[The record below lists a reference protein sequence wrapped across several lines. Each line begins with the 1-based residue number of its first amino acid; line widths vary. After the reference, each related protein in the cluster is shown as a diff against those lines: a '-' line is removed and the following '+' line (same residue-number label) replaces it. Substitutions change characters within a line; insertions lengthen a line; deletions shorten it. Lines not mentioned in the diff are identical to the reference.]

1 MSSNWILAL
10 LLILTMVCASPT
22 YVGIALTCMTCIETR
37 AQAPRKKTYFAK
49 LVSTTTMACIYGTY
63 LLVVHLDELLSIITN
78 ACTMY
83 AVDAA
88 ACVICVGVTHHLY
101 THAMP
106 YLRGTFIHTKPD
118 TIPTQADMEDDHEPR
133 ANAADVVVSVFHAIL
148 ATMLIF
154 GTDQLGIPL
163 GSLFLV
169 FAASSI
175 ATINAVPFYIF
186 AVITG
191 LDTVA
196 TSIISCALLVVVWML
211 YGAYDTRRNFTKRR
225 KVISAVKNN
234 TTPLEN
240 REVTVQKLF
249 QILGDKS
256 RGLLDAIAVPELASM
271 LSIIAGIPIPDTT
284 LFITILQRL
293 HVFLHTPIKFK
304 VAKIVNGKMVVTVE
318 ESAPWDQYHQIA
330 NHDAHRNVPDKGCD
344 CGKECTESCV
354 HHAESLIMHL
364 FAAAVIASVM
374 RYDSYGSVAYVVAL
388 LKDRCCGTRTVTD
401 ACFEAFMTGFLH
413 DCAKYHTVKI
423 ASSSCSVDPD
433 GKTVRKNM
441 SYPGHAVASAIST
454 QLMHKALLAT
464 GLTELSCARIVRAVQ
479 LHMHIRPMIA
489 CGNLKSLLMEAPA
502 TRALL
507 GVLYCGDCLGKKAEQ
522 EHEVSEEDILDEL
535 QKLASWVVDNTT
547 DKIST
552 IWSLFPSKR
561 KMVILLQGTSGS
573 GKSSVIPWIEATL
586 GLIQTVVISSDVAM
600 NMVLTGTD
608 TRPFGKLYAM
618 LYTVRQT
625 AKEYHNKP
633 SEETKKAYRQ
643 AVQKA
648 KKGGVKLLPF
658 VDGPNIPNVKGM
670 CHDEM
675 KRMVQKASDDDSIH
689 YIVMDT
695 VMSLYPD
702 SLALIMPIDM
712 RTNAIFV
719 SVPISNYATSKKAT
733 KDSNGLTDDEQN
745 ALSGPQGFG
754 TPSGGAFANSGLRPL
769 GESKM
774 PTDENDMPMA
784 DSVHPWRPD
793 WQMHPLTLVPNEEGE
808 PMYNGMVAFLSSLA
822 RITGN
827 GPTGVVECFNDY
839 SGTEYLQHLMV
850 VFKGNVLGVRA
861 KLVSQSVNM
870 NGVVVGGQW
879 DTLKEHQRKYAI
891 KNCVKQSQAL
901 FEHGI
906 ITRALTYEEF
916 ASSDALCMTY
926 LFMYVTLKY
935 REGVNGPTFW
945 SMRYMMDFRGQKFFI
960 HPETGKVTCLSY
972 LMPRGKEVLNVLT
985 KEQNAEYAGVKSG
998 VFDIIQAL
1006 FMNPD
1011 ARVNAIITS
1020 KADGSM
1026 VSVIV
1031 AQGYVLKL
1039 WKCCIEVYGT
1049 PEAQHIAKRSLEL
1062 TDGEQV
1068 VIITTQGS
1076 LSLNE
1081 HMTSYILTS
1090 VLAGI
1095 HKDGTQYASRDDLRK
1110 VSPVEALVEYGDPF
1124 LTDVINFSAQCYAK
1138 VPETESVTL
1147 IFEGICKNRQGMNE
1161 GLWRDDQHNELATNY
1176 DVDVL
1181 TWIGFSVTGVK
1192 GKWREGFI
1200 THSAVQFQ
1208 HNFCEP
1214 FAWKVV
1220 STMQINAMSKDMNEV
1235 IFNRMSK
1242 DEFLAKYSDFTGGE
1256 ADILDFEGFVCMV
1269 CAIDVQEINETHPD
1283 HLFYTAFS
1291 SVFMIYAKLK
1301 AEAYYKAHGYREGNI
1316 TYLINLERC
1325 APGVFPL
1332 ATKISAIIAS
1342 CKIIDLIGLFIQ
1354 KVDCMFDMTKPNN
1367 VVKDLL
1373 EQTFGVYTEG
1383 DKAHPQ
1389 YVLAAAKGHGRERMD
1404 AFIKRVLT
1412 PQNKTENSLCDKVRD
1427 MYIAL
1432 FINDFNVTFGTR
1444 IQTFTEIEAIHRF
1457 NMVQGFKLTKT
1468 NALKTEFTIAM
1479 NLIELLM
1486 SQLKDLDALRQRC
1499 TSYDSTKIIALLL
1512 KTGKLTRDEKDDAT
1526 FFKTMVSLMLSSPL
1540 LQSHST

>member
-1 MSSNWILAL
+1 MMLF
-10 LLILTMVCASPT
+10 ASPT
-22 YVGIALTCMTCIETR
+22 YVCIALTCMTCLETITPSPSEDGKR
-37 AQAPRKKTYFAK
+37 TCFDK
-49 LVSTTTMACIYGTY
+49 LTTTTAMAVIYATC
-63 LLVVHLDELLSIITN
+63 LLVMHVDELVSIITN
-78 ACTMY
+78 AYTMHT
-83 AVDAA
+83 VDAV
-88 ACVICVGVTHHLY
+88 ACVICIGVTYHLY
-101 THAMP
+101 TCALNYAKP
-106 YLRGTFIHTKPD
+106 ATVPTHTD
-118 TIPTQADMEDDHEPR
+118 VEDDEPH
-133 ANAADVVVSVFHAIL
+133 ANAIDVVVSVFHAIL
-148 ATMLIF
+148 ATMLIVSA
-154 GTDQLGIPL
+154 DHMKIPL

-175 ATINAVPFYIF
+175 ATINATPFYIF

-191 LDTVA
+191 LDTIA
-196 TSIISCALLVVVWML
+196 TSITSCACLVFIWMS
-211 YGAYDTRRNFTKRR
+211 YCAYDTRRIFSKRR
-225 KVISAVKNN
+225 KIITTVKRN
-234 TTPLEN
+234 TTSLED
-240 REVTVQKLF
+240 REQEVRKLF
-249 QILGDKS
+249 QILGDSS
-256 RGLLDAIAVPELASM
+256 RGLLDALTVPELASM

-284 LFITILQRL
+284 LFITILQRM

-304 VAKIVNGKMVVTVE
+304 VAKIVNGKIVVKVK
-318 ESAPWDQYHQIA
+318 ESQPWKQYHEIA
-330 NHDAHRNVPDKGCD
+330 KHDAHRHVPDKGCD

-364 FAAAVIASVM
+364 FAAAIIATIM
-374 RYDSYGSVAYVVAL
+374 RYVSYGPVAYIVAVVR
-388 LKDRCCGTRTVTD
+388 DRWYGTHTVADT
-401 ACFEAFMTGFLH
+401 CFEAFMTGFLH
-413 DCAKYHTVKI
+413 DCAKFQTVRI

-433 GKTVRKNM
+433 GKPVRKNM

-464 GLTELSCARIVRAVQ
+464 GLTEESCARIVRAVQ

-507 GVLYCGDCLGKKAEQ
+507 GVLYCGDCLGKEAEK

-535 QKLASWVVDNTT
+535 QKFASWVGDNATNT
-547 DKIST
+547 IST

-573 GKSSVIPWIEATL
+573 GKSSVIPWIVATL
-586 GLIQTVVISSDVAM
+586 GLIQTVVISSDVVM
-600 NMVLTGTD
+600 NMVLTGSD

-633 SEETKKAYRQ
+633 NEETTRAYRQ

-689 YIVMDT
+689 YIIMDT

-702 SLALIMPIDM
+702 SLSLIMPTDI

-745 ALSGPQGFG
+745 ALSGSQGFG

-793 WQMHPLTLVPNEEGE
+793 WQMHPVTLVPNEDGE
-808 PMYNGMVAFLSSLA
+808 PMYNGSVAFLLSLA
-822 RITGN
+822 HITGN
-827 GPTGVVECFNDY
+827 GPSGVVECFNDY

-879 DTLKEHQRKYAI
+879 ETLKEHQRNTAI
-891 KNCVKQSQAL
+891 NKFVKQSQTL
-901 FEHGI
+901 FEHGV

-916 ASSDALCMTY
+916 ASSNAMCMKY

-960 HPETGKVTCLSY
+960 HPETGNVTCLSY

-1011 ARVNAIITS
+1011 AHVNAIITS

-1039 WKCCIEVYGT
+1039 WKCYIEVYGT
-1049 PEAQHIAKRSLEL
+1049 PEAQHIAKRTLEL
-1062 TDGEQV
+1062 TDNKQV

-1110 VSPVEALVEYGDPF
+1110 VSPLEALVTYSDSF
-1124 LTDVINFSAQCYAK
+1124 LTDIINLSAQCYAK

-1147 IFEGICKNRQGMNE
+1147 IFEGICKKRQGMNE
-1161 GLWRDDQHNELATNY
+1161 ELWCDDQHDELATNY
-1176 DVDVL
+1176 EIDVL
-1181 TWIGFSVTGVK
+1181 TWLGFSVTGVK

-1208 HNFCEP
+1208 HKFCEP

-1220 STMQINAMSKDMNEV
+1220 STKQINAMAKDMNEV

-1242 DEFLAKYSDFTGGE
+1242 DEYLEKYSNFTGGE
-1256 ADILDFEGFVCMV
+1256 AGILDFEGFVCMV
-1269 CAIDVQEINETHPD
+1269 CAIDVQEIDETHPD
-1283 HLFYTAFS
+1283 HLFYTAFNT
-1291 SVFMIYAKLK
+1291 VLMIYAKLK
-1301 AEAYYKAHGYREGNI
+1301 AEAYYKAHGYRIGNI
-1316 TYLINLERC
+1316 TYLINLEKC

-1332 ATKISAIIAS
+1332 ATKVSAIIDS
-1342 CKIIDLIGLFIQ
+1342 PKIIELVALFIQ
-1354 KVDCMFDMTKPNN
+1354 KVDCMFDMTKPDNA
-1367 VVKDLL
+1367 VKDLL
-1373 EQTFGVYTEG
+1373 EQTFGVYEDG
-1383 DKAHPQ
+1383 DKTHPQ
-1389 YVLAAAKGHGRERMD
+1389 YVLTGAKGDVRERMD
-1404 AFIKRVLT
+1404 SFIKRVLT
-1412 PQNKTENSLCDKVRD
+1412 PQDDKENSLCDKIRD

-1432 FINDFNVTFGTR
+1432 FINDFNAIFGTR
-1444 IQTFTEIEAIHRF
+1444 IQTFVELDEIHCF
-1457 NMVQGFKLTKT
+1457 NMAQGFKLTKS
-1468 NALKTEFTIAM
+1468 NALKMEHTIAL

-1486 SQLKDLDALRQRC
+1486 THLKDLNALRHC
-1499 TSYDSTKIIALLL
+1499 TSYDSAKIISLLL
-1512 KTGKLTRDEKDDAT
+1512 KTEKLTRDEKYDAT
-1526 FFKTMVSLMLSSPL
+1526 FFKTMVSIMLLSPL
-1540 LQSHST
+1540 LQSQST

>member
-1 MSSNWILAL
+1 MLA
-10 LLILTMVCASPT
+10 IIYCIYLTMT
-22 YVGIALTCMTCIETR
+22 NM
-37 AQAPRKKTYFAK
+37 
-49 LVSTTTMACIYGTY
+49 
-63 LLVVHLDELLSIITN
+63 DELLSIITN
-78 ACTMY
+78 AYTMY
-83 AVDAA
+83 AVDTG
-88 ACVICVGVTHHLY
+88 ACVMCIGVTQHMYKRAL
-101 THAMP
+101 P
-106 YLRGTFIHTKPD
+106 YLRGTK
-118 TIPTQADMEDDHEPR
+118 TIPKPSVIEYDEPQ
-133 ANAADVVVSVFHAIL
+133 ANAIDVMVSVLYAIL
-148 ATMLIF
+148 TMMLIF
-154 GTDQLGIPL
+154 STDQLNIPL

-175 ATINAVPFYIF
+175 TTRNATPIYIF
-186 AVITG
+186 AVMSG
-191 LDTVA
+191 LDTIA
-196 TSIISCALLVVVWML
+196 TSITSCAWLVVVWMV
-211 YGAYDTRRNFTKRR
+211 YCAYDTRRNFTKRR
-225 KVISAVKNN
+225 EVISTVKRNM
-234 TTPLEN
+234 TPLEN
-240 REVTVQKLF
+240 REVEVRKLF
-249 QILGDKS
+249 HILGDKT
-256 RGLLDAIAVPELASM
+256 RGLLDALAAPELRSM

-293 HVFLHTPIKFK
+293 HVFLHTPNKFK
-304 VAKIVNGKMVVTVE
+304 VAKVMNGKTIVKLEVST
-318 ESAPWDQYHQIA
+318 PWEQYSNIVA
-330 NHDAHRNVPDKGCD
+330 HDAHRNVADKGCD

-364 FAAAVIASVM
+364 FAAAIIATIM
-374 RYDSYGSVAYVVAL
+374 RYVSYGPVAYIIAL
-388 LKDRCCGTRTVTD
+388 LKDRWCSTHTITD

-413 DCAKYHTVKI
+413 DCAKFQTVKI

-433 GKTVRKNM
+433 GKPVRKNM

-454 QLMHKALLAT
+454 QLMHKALLAS
-464 GLTELSCARIVRAVQ
+464 GLTEESCARIVRAVQ

-489 CGNLKSLLMEAPA
+489 CGNLKSLLMETPA

-507 GVLYCGDCLGKKAEQ
+507 GVLYCGDCLGKEAEE
-522 EHEVSEEDILDEL
+522 EHEVSEEDNLDEL
-535 QKLASWVVDNTT
+535 QKLASWVGDNTT
-547 DKIST
+547 NTIST

-561 KMVILLQGTSGS
+561 KMVILLQGGSGS

-600 NMVLTGTD
+600 NMVLTGTE

-618 LYTVRQT
+618 LYTIRQT

-633 SEETKKAYRQ
+633 CEETTRAYRQ

-670 CHDEM
+670 CQEEM
-675 KRMVQKASDDDSIH
+675 KRLVQKASDDDSVH
-689 YIVMDT
+689 YIIMDT

-702 SLALIMPIDM
+702 SLSLIMPIDM

-745 ALSGPQGFG
+745 TLSGPQGFG

-793 WQMHPLTLVPNEEGE
+793 WQMHPVTLVPNEEDE
-808 PMYNGMVAFLSSLA
+808 LMYNGSVAFLLSLA
-822 RITGN
+822 HITGS
-827 GPTGVVECFNDY
+827 GPLGIVQSFNDY

-879 DTLKEHQRKYAI
+879 DTLKEHQRKTAI
-891 KNCVKQSQAL
+891 NNFVKQSQIL
-901 FEHGI
+901 FKHGV

-916 ASSDALCMTY
+916 ASSDELCMKY
-926 LFMYVTLKY
+926 LYMYVTLKY

-960 HPETGKVTCLSY
+960 HPETGKVKCLSY

-1006 FMNPD
+1006 FMQAD
-1011 ARVNAIITS
+1011 AHVNAIITS

-1031 AQGYVLKL
+1031 AQGYVLTL
-1039 WKCCIEVYGT
+1039 WKCYIEVHGT
-1049 PEAQHIAKRSLEL
+1049 LEAQHIAKRSLEL
-1062 TDGEQV
+1062 TDNKQI

-1090 VLAGI
+1090 ALAGI

-1110 VSPVEALVEYGDPF
+1110 VSPLIALVEYGDPF
-1124 LTDVINFSAQCYAK
+1124 LTDIINLSAQCYAK

-1147 IFEGICKNRQGMNE
+1147 IFEGICVNRQGVNE
-1161 GLWRDDQHNELATNY
+1161 GLWRDDQHDELATNY
-1176 DVDVL
+1176 EIDVL
-1181 TWIGFSVTGVK
+1181 TWLGFSVTGVE

-1220 STMQINAMSKDMNEV
+1220 STKQINAMAKDMNEV

-1242 DEFLAKYSDFTGGE
+1242 DEYLEKYFNFTGGE
-1256 ADILDFEGFVCMV
+1256 AGILDFEGFVCMV
-1269 CAIDVQEINETHPD
+1269 SAIDVQEVDDTHPD
-1283 HLFYTAFS
+1283 HLFYKAFS
-1291 SVFMIYAKLK
+1291 SVLMIYAKLK

-1325 APGVFPL
+1325 TPGVFPL
-1332 ATKISAIIAS
+1332 ATKVSAIIAS
-1342 CKIIDLIGLFIQ
+1342 HKIIDLIALFTQ
-1354 KVDCMFDMTKPNN
+1354 KVDCMFDVTKPNN
-1367 VVKDLL
+1367 EVNVLL
-1373 EQTFGVYTEG
+1373 EQAFGVYKDG
-1383 DKAHPQ
+1383 DKLHPQ
-1389 YVLAAAKGHGRERMD
+1389 YVLTGAKGTEREKMNS
-1404 AFIKRVLT
+1404 FIMRVLT
-1412 PQNKTENSLCDKVRD
+1412 PQNETENELCNKVRD

-1432 FINDFNVTFGTR
+1432 FINDFNATFGTK
-1444 IQTFTEIEAIHRF
+1444 IQTFVELEDIHCF
-1457 NMVQGFKLTKT
+1457 NMAQGFKLTKT

-1486 SQLKDLDALRQRC
+1486 AQLKDLNALRRYNF
-1499 TSYDSTKIIALLL
+1499 YDSAKIIALLL
-1512 KTGKLTRDEKDDAT
+1512 KTEKLTRDEKDDAT

-1540 LQSHST
+1540 VKSQCT

>member
-1 MSSNWILAL
+1 MSHSWILVL
-10 LLILTMVCASPT
+10 LLMMLNTSPT
-22 YVGIALTCMTCIETR
+22 YVGIALTCMTYLEIYTPSPSEDT
-37 AQAPRKKTYFAK
+37 PKTCFDK
-49 LVSTTTMACIYGTY
+49 LVTTTAMAVIYGSYILMTH
-63 LLVVHLDELLSIITN
+63 VDKLLSIITV
-78 ACTMY
+78 Y
-83 AVDAA
+83 AIDAA
-88 ACVICVGVTHHLY
+88 ACVICVGVTQHLY
-101 THAMP
+101 TRVLKNRTNPA
-106 YLRGTFIHTKPD
+106 

-133 ANAADVVVSVFHAIL
+133 ANAVDVMVSVFHAIL
-148 ATMLIF
+148 VTMLIVSA
-154 GTDQLGIPL
+154 DQLNLPL

-175 ATINAVPFYIF
+175 ATINATPFYIV

-196 TSIISCALLVVVWML
+196 TSITSCAWLVFVWML

-225 KVISAVKNN
+225 KVINAVKHN
-234 TTPLEN
+234 TTPLED
-240 REVTVQKLF
+240 RELEVRKLF
-249 QILGDKS
+249 QILGDNT
-256 RGLLDAIAVPELASM
+256 RGLLDALTVPELGSM

-304 VAKIVNGKMVVTVE
+304 VAKAVNGKIDVTVE
-318 ESAPWDQYHQIA
+318 ESAPWDQYIKIA
-330 NHDAHRNVPDKGCD
+330 ERDAHRNVPDKGCD

-364 FAAAVIASVM
+364 FAAAIIATIM
-374 RYDSYGSVAYVVAL
+374 RYVSYGPVAYVMAL
-388 LKDRCCGTRTVTD
+388 LKDRCCGTRTVND

-413 DCAKYHTVKI
+413 DCAKYQTVKI

-433 GKTVRKNM
+433 GKPVRKNM

-464 GLTELSCARIVRAVQ
+464 GLTEESCARIVRAVQ

-489 CGNLKSLLMEAPA
+489 CGNLKSLLMEASA

-507 GVLYCGDCLGKKAEQ
+507 SVLYCGDCLGKEAEE
-522 EHEVSEEDILDEL
+522 EHAVSEEDILDEL
-535 QKLASWVVDNTT
+535 QKLASWVGDNAT

-633 SEETKKAYRQ
+633 SDETKKAYRQ

-658 VDGPNIPNVKGM
+658 VDGAEIPNVKEM
-670 CHDEM
+670 CQEEM

-689 YIVMDT
+689 YIIMDT

-702 SLALIMPIDM
+702 SLSLIMPTDM

-774 PTDENDMPMA
+774 PTDENDMPLA

-793 WQMHPLTLVPNEEGE
+793 WQMHPVTLIPNEEGE
-808 PMYNGMVAFLSSLA
+808 PVYNGLVAFLLSLS

-827 GPTGVVECFNDY
+827 GPSGVVECFNDY

-879 DTLKEHQRKYAI
+879 ETLKEHQRKTAI
-891 KNCVKQSQAL
+891 NKFVKQSQTL
-901 FEHGI
+901 FEHGV

-916 ASSDALCMTY
+916 ANSDAMCMKY

-1039 WKCCIEVYGT
+1039 WKCYIEVYGT

-1062 TDGEQV
+1062 TDGKQIV
-1068 VIITTQGS
+1068 LITTQGS

-1124 LTDVINFSAQCYAK
+1124 LTDIINLSAQCYAK

-1147 IFEGICKNRQGMNE
+1147 IFEGICVNRQGLNE
-1161 GLWRDDQHNELATNY
+1161 GLWRDDQHDELATNY
-1176 DVDVL
+1176 KIDVL
-1181 TWIGFSVTGVK
+1181 TWLGFSVTCVE

-1208 HNFCEP
+1208 HNFSEP
-1214 FAWKVV
+1214 YAWKVV
-1220 STMQINAMSKDMNEV
+1220 STEQINAMTKDMNNV
-1235 IFNRMSK
+1235 IFNRMTK
-1242 DEFLAKYSDFTGGE
+1242 EEYLAKYSDFTGGE

-1269 CAIDVQEINETHPD
+1269 SAIDVQEVDETHPD
-1283 HLFYTAFS
+1283 HLLYTSFGT
-1291 SVFMIYAKLK
+1291 VLMIYAKLK
-1301 AEAYYKAHGYREGNI
+1301 SEAYYKAHGYREGNI
-1316 TYLINLERC
+1316 TYLINLESC

-1332 ATKISAIIAS
+1332 ATKVSAIIAS
-1342 CKIIDLIGLFIQ
+1342 CKIIELVALFTQ
-1354 KVDCMFDMTKPNN
+1354 KVDCMFDMTTPDNI
-1367 VVKDLL
+1367 VKDLL
-1373 EQTFGVYTEG
+1373 EQTFGVYAGG

-1389 YVLAAAKGHGRERMD
+1389 YVLTGAKGDERERMD
-1404 AFIKRVLT
+1404 SFIKRVLT
-1412 PQNKTENSLCDKVRD
+1412 PQDDKENSLCDKVRD

-1432 FINDFNVTFGTR
+1432 FINDFNSIFGTK
-1444 IQTFTEIEAIHRF
+1444 IQSFTELEEIHRF
-1457 NMVQGFKLTKT
+1457 NMAQGFKLTKT
-1468 NALKTEFTIAM
+1468 NALKMEHTIAM

-1486 SQLKDLDALRQRC
+1486 TQLKDLSALRHC
-1499 TSYDSTKIIALLL
+1499 TSYDSAKIIALLL
-1512 KTGKLTRDEKDDAT
+1512 KTEKLTRDEKDDAA

-1540 LQSHST
+1540 VKSQST